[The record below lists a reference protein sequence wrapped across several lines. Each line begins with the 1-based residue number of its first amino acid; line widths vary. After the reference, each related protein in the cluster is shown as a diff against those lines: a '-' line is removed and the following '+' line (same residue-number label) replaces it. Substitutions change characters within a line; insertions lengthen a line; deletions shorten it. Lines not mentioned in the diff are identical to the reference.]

1 MEAPKLRR
9 GPFGY
14 TSRSVR
20 LVLADRD
27 GLLAEASERAGAA
40 EAQVLDVRSEA
51 ETLKTQLAEQSEQLR
66 ALGAEAAELR
76 IDRDAAR
83 RELEGAIADAARLQ
97 LELTAARGHL
107 EIVQHGQG
115 SIQLGSEAAGGGPD
129 LHDEPLRAAEE
140 RSGEIA
146 FIREELRSARRHF
159 LIQGQQIE
167 SAEARIEVLETEVR
181 SLRPELEAGLSAAV
195 ADLEAARAAVDEVAA
210 RPAPDPS
217 VTAEGTSVVLETAG
231 WTTAPMNGAEMNGA
245 EMNGAGMNG
254 AGTHAG
260 EELREAER
268 ARRETLAEIERLA
281 ACRDRLASLVGV
293 VRSTIEDAG
302 ERAAGIGDR
311 VDEAV
316 APLTDAIEELSV
328 RLAAFAELA
337 ALPGEDARAP
347 ASERSLNLVE
357 LEAQDGA
364 PGQPDPPGGVG
375 ARTSQELPTE
385 EAPGPA
391 AEWIVLPAPPLV
403 DQARPLGA
411 ERPSG

>member
-1 MEAPKLRR
+1 
-9 GPFGY
+9 
-14 TSRSVR
+14 
-20 LVLADRD
+20 
-27 GLLAEASERAGAA
+27 
-40 EAQVLDVRSEA
+40 
-51 ETLKTQLAEQSEQLR
+51 
-66 ALGAEAAELR
+66 
-76 IDRDAAR
+76 
-83 RELEGAIADAARLQ
+83 
-97 LELTAARGHL
+97 
-107 EIVQHGQG
+107 
-115 SIQLGSEAAGGGPD
+115 
-129 LHDEPLRAAEE
+129 
-140 RSGEIA
+140 
-146 FIREELRSARRHF
+146 LRSARRHF

-231 WTTAPMNGAEMNGA
+231 WTTAP
-245 EMNGAGMNG
+245 MNGAGMNG

-375 ARTSQELPTE
+375 ARTSQESPTE

>member
-27 GLLAEASERAGAA
+27 GLLAETSERAGTA

-51 ETLKTQLAEQSEQLR
+51 ETLKTQLAEQAEQLGS
-66 ALGAEAAELR
+66 LGAEAAELR

-97 LELTAARGHL
+97 LELTAARGQL
-107 EIVQHGQG
+107 ETVQHGQG

-210 RPAPDPS
+210 RPAADPS

-231 WTTAPMNGAEMNGA
+231 WTTAPMNGAGMNGA
-245 EMNGAGMNG
+245 GMNGAGMNG

-375 ARTSQELPTE
+375 ARTSQDPPT
-385 EAPGPA
+385 AD
-391 AEWIVLPAPPLV
+391 WIVLPAPPLV

-411 ERPSG
+411 EGPSG

>member
-97 LELTAARGHL
+97 LELTAARGQL
-107 EIVQHGQG
+107 ETVQHGQG

-231 WTTAPMNGAEMNGA
+231 WTTAPMNGA
-245 EMNGAGMNG
+245 GMNG

-293 VRSTIEDAG
+293 VRSTIEVAG

-364 PGQPDPPGGVG
+364 PGQPDPSGGVG
-375 ARTSQELPTE
+375 ARTSQEPPE
-385 EAPGPA
+385 GAPGPA